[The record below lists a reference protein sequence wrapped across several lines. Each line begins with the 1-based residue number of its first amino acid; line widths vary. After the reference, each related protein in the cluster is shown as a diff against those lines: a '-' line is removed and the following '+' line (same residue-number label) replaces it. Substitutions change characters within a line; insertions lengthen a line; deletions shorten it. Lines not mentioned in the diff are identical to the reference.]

1 MAILSTEDRERI
13 WRGLQRYWSRSWET
27 IALSDPDILAAV
39 ATTDTWIDDNQ
50 TSYNSA
56 LPQAARDNLT
66 ANQKTLLFCV
76 VALMRVDPGLA
87 VLLRRALGV
96 EVD

>member
-1 MAILSTEDRERI
+1 MAVLSAEDRARI
-13 WRGLQRYWSRSWET
+13 WRALQRYWSQLWET
-27 IALSDPDILAAV
+27 LALSDPDILAAV
-39 ATTDTWIDDNQ
+39 EATDAWIEDNQ
-50 TSYNSA
+50 AAYNNA
-56 LPQAARDNLT
+56 LPLAARTNLT
-66 ANQKTLLFCV
+66 ATQKTLLFCA